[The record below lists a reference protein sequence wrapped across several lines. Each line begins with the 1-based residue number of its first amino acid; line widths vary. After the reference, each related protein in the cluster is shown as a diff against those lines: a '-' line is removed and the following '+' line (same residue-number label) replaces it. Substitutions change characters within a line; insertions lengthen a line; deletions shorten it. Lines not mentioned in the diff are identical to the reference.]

1 MQNDDGSITLIVK
14 RELDTGDADDDF
26 VIPLDQEFDIG
37 YAFNPESNQ
46 LTFLTKHQ
54 IAGSVRIMLPSDGNP
69 VWGDFIEAEPV
80 NNVSEIDAVIS
91 TITDLASQ
99 LFDSAANLA
108 PAIAGAAISMA
119 AISTL

>member
-54 IAGSVRIMLPSDGNP
+54 IAGSVRIMLPSDGTP
-69 VWGDFIEAEPV
+69 VWGDFIEAVPV
-80 NNVSEIDAVIS
+80 NNVTELDVVIS
-91 TITDLASQ
+91 NLTDLA
-99 LFDSAANLA
+99 N
-108 PAIAGAAISMA
+108 
-119 AISTL
+119 